1 MELFSLT
8 PAFSGGFW
16 QIFLKRWLYVKKWRK
31 QTPLGDPKWRGGVPE
46 EELKSE
52 SNGKVGRNIGL
63 GGVQIVLRNIWT
75 AHNGEFSKSPILSSE
90 NNFALSLQF
99 VNFCLTLSIRALA
112 KWSNEALEPGRF
124 GKLELWST
132 WFLVFDFG
140 YSDRVLLMMTTWPL
154 LVEERALVR
163 ERGPGCAGSTHSHCA
178 AAPPPECSAVQW
190 SPVDLALSP
199 CKHLLSFSSA
209 WAAQPPNTHRAQKP
223 TGSSFT
229 PTSSTATSSTSAPTV
244 RSCTFTLKGLEAGA
258 SSNMCQGSFVL
269 CSKIIRKWL
278 TIFQSMPCCHDTC
291 WWCKDGKEV
300 QISGLTV
307 SFGCFEWHT
316 WLPLPTNCL
325 WIYSIDY
332 MCKGRFPV
340 WNKYS

>member
-1 MELFSLT
+1 MELFSHT

-16 QIFLKRWLYVKKWRK
+16 QISQVERRG
-31 QTPLGDPKWRGGVPE
+31 PRGGI
-46 EELKSE
+46 
-52 SNGKVGRNIGL
+52 KVGVQRESWSEYWS

-75 AHNGEFSKSPILSSE
+75 APNGEFSKSPILSSE
-90 NNFALSLQF
+90 NNVALSLQF
-99 VNFCLTLSIRALA
+99 VNFCLILSIRALA
-112 KWSNEALEPGRF
+112 KWSIEALEPGRS

-140 YSDRVLLMMTTWPL
+140 YSDRALLMMTTWPL

-163 ERGPGCAGSTHSHCA
+163 ERGPGCAGSPLTHSHCA

-209 WAAQPPNTHRAQKP
+209 WAAQPPNTHHAQKP

-307 SFGCFEWHT
+307 S
-316 WLPLPTNCL
+316 L
-325 WIYSIDY
+325 WMTHMVALANQLS
-332 MCKGRFPV
+332 V
-340 WNKYS
+340 NL

>member
-1 MELFSLT
+1 MVSFPNHPSCRLKTTLHWVCNLSTFVWLCPSEHWQNGAMKHWSQVGLENWSFGVLDFLFLILVTVIGLCWWWRHDLCWLRRERWSQ
-8 PAFSGGFW
+8 SGA
-16 QIFLKRWLYVKKWRK
+16 Q
-31 QTPLGDPKWRGGVPE
+31 GVPE
-46 EELKSE
+46 
-52 SNGKVGRNIGL
+52 
-63 GGVQIVLRNIWT
+63 
-75 AHNGEFSKSPILSSE
+75 
-90 NNFALSLQF
+90 AL
-99 VNFCLTLSIRALA
+99 
-112 KWSNEALEPGRF
+112 
-124 GKLELWST
+124 
-132 WFLVFDFG
+132 
-140 YSDRVLLMMTTWPL
+140 
-154 LVEERALVR
+154 
-163 ERGPGCAGSTHSHCA
+163 THSHCA

-209 WAAQPPNTHRAQKP
+209 SAAPAPSTHRAQKP